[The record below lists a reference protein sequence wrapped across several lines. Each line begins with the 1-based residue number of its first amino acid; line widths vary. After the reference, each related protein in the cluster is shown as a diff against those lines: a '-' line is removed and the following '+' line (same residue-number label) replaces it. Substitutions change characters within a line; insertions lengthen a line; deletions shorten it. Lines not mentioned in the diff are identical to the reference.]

1 MKKKGE
7 SILIENV
14 GYILLVLVFFS
25 ILFFAI
31 TRVGSQATIYEQAYA
46 KQIAL
51 IIDQSESGMEIE
63 LDIFEIS
70 ELARKND
77 FKGQIVAID
86 NSENKVTVR
95 LAEGK
100 GYEYYFFTDNDVV
113 WDTKQD
119 KDCIGKTTRCLSL
132 KIIENEA
139 VK

>member
-7 SILIENV
+7 SILIENI
-14 GYILLVLVFFS
+14 GYILLVLVFVS

-51 IIDQSESGMEIE
+51 VINQVESGMEIE

-77 FKGQIVAID
+77 FKGQIIAID

-100 GYEYYFFTDNDVV
+100 GYEYYFFVNNEVV
-113 WDTKQD
+113 WNTKQD
-119 KDCIGKTTRCLSL
+119 KECLISTRCLSL
-132 KIIENEA
+132 KIIENE
-139 VK
+139 VN